1 MNNLFPYISV
11 YIGDKPIIKTE
22 IMANILVC
30 EDDRLIGRIIER
42 KLLDDNHNVKVVG
55 NGNMAM
61 RELKNQIFQL
71 VISDVMMPVNSGLD
85 VINFLRNELKSSIPI
100 LMVSALSE
108 EDNIQDALRMG
119 ANDYVP
125 KPFSVAVLKSKVGHL
140 LNNF

>member
-1 MNNLFPYISV
+1 
-11 YIGDKPIIKTE
+11 
-22 IMANILVC
+22 MANILVC